1 MTLLR
6 EMGIS
11 QVKEHL
17 LPLQGKLWQF
27 WCKKDKELYHL
38 REKGNRSIE
47 QHKSEIETEKQISK
61 KQISKN
67 ILSISMFFITFG
79 KILVN
84 LAMLLL
90 G

>member
-1 MTLLR
+1 
-6 EMGIS
+6 MGYTIHRVKKS
-11 QVKEHL
+11 QNQLKQLNSQDPPEH
-17 LPLQGKLWQF
+17 KLFSTINTKQ
-27 WCKKDKELYHL
+27 
-38 REKGNRSIE
+38 
-47 QHKSEIETEKQISK
+47 EKQISK